1 METPC
6 RHKENFK
13 TLLKPTRNEI
23 NDSNFP
29 DFFLAR
35 DMILRHLL
43 RTAQVLKHS
52 QMRVFLT
59 LNVLKNDLSKIANNA
74 TELPDRN

>member
-1 METPC
+1 MKLMIRIPQ
-6 RHKENFK
+6 
-13 TLLKPTRNEI
+13 I
-23 NDSNFP
+23 
-29 DFFLAR
+29 FFLAR

-59 LNVLKNDLSKIANNA
+59 LNVLKNDYQKLLTMLRNFQIEIDVFCSFFHF
-74 TELPDRN
+74 DRIR